1 MPNAPYSNRWL
12 QYDEKNFAM
21 KNRLISILSLITI
34 TITFSCCKSSMRMNT
49 EYKNC
54 INNQV
59 INNFSYSSENYNDNL
74 KFPNKDFNI
83 FDSLKKYEKFL
94 LKEKHLK
101 GTHKKGYSDFIES
114 IEQIDKP
121 KEILDEIYY
130 GNPFL
135 EHLMKGNNGNLTHSF
150 HRCTRILYEKNG
162 EEFRS
167 DNYIIESD
175 LIIAN
180 GGIPSINILK
190 KLSNQID
197 YSDKIQRLQLSYYIL
212 DNLDYRNDSI
222 QRIK

>member
-1 MPNAPYSNRWL
+1 
-12 QYDEKNFAM
+12 M
-21 KNRLISILSLITI
+21 K
-34 TITFSCCKSSMRMNT
+34 MNI
-49 EYKNC
+49 EYQNC
-54 INNQV
+54 INNQI
-59 INNFSYSSENYNDNL
+59 INNFSYNSENYNKSL

-83 FDSLKKYEKFL
+83 FDSLNKYEKFL
-94 LKEKHLK
+94 LKEKFLK
-101 GTHKKGYSDFIES
+101 GTHKKDYSEFIES

-121 KEILDEIYY
+121 KEMLDEIYN

-135 EHLMKGNNGNLTHSF
+135 EHLMDGNNGNLTHSF
-150 HRCTRILYEKNG
+150 HQCTRILYEKNG

-180 GGIPSINILK
+180 GGIPAINILK